1 MFLFQLVWFRHT
13 WEEGVTVDIGRP
25 YPSPCTMPIQG
36 EGGLRPIE
44 LTFTK
49 DQVWAIGQCTS
60 AYAIPRAVLPFHSLR
75 DRGPLV
81 PRNHAR
87 APNLGLLILAAPP
100 PPLQPSFVCRPVFI
114 RTWNPAAVARPL
126 RYASPPRALDPLRL
140 DQTLWCGGHR
150 TSRQQGERRR
160 RRAGGGGGRGATRG
174 YIPYPSFPRQ
184 KHNGPGPGARRP
196 VLPFRA
202 QVWLRCPRALTPH
215 QGRSRRTSGRPFWS
229 TLCAPGGGTGGA
241 CAHGAQGCSCRAAGN
256 GDFVVGKMTSQL
268 PPLPPLRAVPPQ

>member
-1 MFLFQLVWFRHT
+1 MLHRSWDNMRLVDERVADGSPTTPTLMSFVVGLVMFLFQLVWFRHT

-87 APNLGLLILAAPP
+87 APNLGLLFLAAPP
-100 PPLQPSFVCRPVFI
+100 PPPCSLPSC
-114 RTWNPAAVARPL
+114 AARCSFARGILPL
-126 RYASPPRALDPLRL
+126 
-140 DQTLWCGGHR
+140 
-150 TSRQQGERRR
+150 
-160 RRAGGGGGRGATRG
+160 
-174 YIPYPSFPRQ
+174 
-184 KHNGPGPGARRP
+184 
-196 VLPFRA
+196 
-202 QVWLRCPRALTPH
+202 
-215 QGRSRRTSGRPFWS
+215 
-229 TLCAPGGGTGGA
+229 
-241 CAHGAQGCSCRAAGN
+241 
-256 GDFVVGKMTSQL
+256 
-268 PPLPPLRAVPPQ
+268 